1 MERRRGEGGGW
12 CGSTPLPPW
21 TPCTLTIRL
30 CLALAP
36 SSLGRYV
43 KLGTCTS
50 VLQVWL
56 GMGPMQIAMTATVV
70 VEALLFMPA
79 SPDEGGEATKL
90 HDSLQKFGW

>member
-1 MERRRGEGGGW
+1 M
-12 CGSTPLPPW
+12 SLHPSPP
-21 TPCTLTIRL
+21 PHPHPHPHP
-30 CLALAP
+30 P
-36 SSLGRYV
+36 SHPPARPARYI

-56 GMGPMQIAMTATVV
+56 GLGPMQIAMTATVV

-79 SPDEGGEATKL
+79 SPDEGGEATRL